1 MTQHPIADQIVTHA
15 RGEDPHK
22 FRGVPHGR
30 SAQLLIAVCAGLAL
44 FASATPNAA
53 MGAVGQTGRLR
64 AGAAKVDI
72 TPSAD
77 ALSPGDSKGAILPV
91 MSIRD
96 HLHVRAIYFEN
107 NSTCGV
113 LVGVEQGAMFGAEPA
128 VQRAAKAVGC
138 PRDHIIVSA
147 VHTHSGG
154 TKNAA
159 GDTPPDNLPN
169 QATIDSAIVTAVT
182 QAKASAQPARVGYS
196 TTNLYINVNKEIF
209 AHDKWY
215 QGADPNGPSDKTLAV
230 VGFIAADGT
239 PIGIYLNYAAHPI
252 NYYLTGVLSAD
263 FPGDAS
269 SYIERRYDDKTVAI
283 FSQGASG
290 DQNALYEVPFLQL
303 AGARRGNTARADDRI
318 GQLEPWYKGSLSLNE
333 NADAVKAMSRPLP
346 PEAATAYAKAKTFD
360 DELVHAYG
368 VLMGEASIEALKNPD
383 VNWQASAVIAGSTN
397 MVTCPGRDRLDL
409 SARQGVLPPYKDGD
423 PVDIQVAALRIGD
436 LDIVSVN
443 GEVYNQIATHLKR
456 VSPSSKTLMVTLAA
470 GPPARS
476 GYIYSNAASD
486 HLTFEVIGSR
496 LKPGCAEDAI
506 VSSGVSQIEALA
518 APAGG
523 KQ

>member
-1 MTQHPIADQIVTHA
+1 MSERNPVRATAHVAA
-15 RGEDPHK
+15 
-22 FRGVPHGR
+22 
-30 SAQLLIAVCAGLAL
+30 AL
-44 FASATPNAA
+44 CASAVMLAVYGASVAAATPAA
-53 MGAVGQTGRLR
+53 KTTGQLR

-72 TPSAD
+72 TPALDAISPTAQSSAV
-77 ALSPGDSKGAILPV
+77 LPV

-107 NSTCGV
+107 GTTCGA
-113 LVGVEQGAMFGAEPA
+113 LIGVEQGAMRGNEPA
-128 VQRAAKAVGC
+128 VQKAAKAVGC
-138 PRDHIIVSA
+138 PRENIIASA

-159 GDTPPDNLPN
+159 GDTPPDNMPDEG
-169 QATIDSAIVTAVT
+169 TINDAIVKAVT
-182 QAKASAQPARVGYS
+182 EAKSRVRPARVGYG
-196 TTNLYINVNKEIF
+196 TTSSYINVNKELF

-215 QGADPNGPSDKTLAV
+215 QGPDPNGPSDKTLAV
-230 VGFIAADGT
+230 LGFIGEDGM
-239 PIGIYLNYAAHPI
+239 PIGVYMNYAAHPI
-252 NYYLTGVLSAD
+252 HYYLTGVLSAD

-269 SYIERRYDDKTVAI
+269 TYVERRYDDKTVAI

-303 AGARRGNTARADDRI
+303 AGARRGNPARADDRI
-318 GQLEPWYKGSLSLNE
+318 GQTEPWYKGSLTLNE
-333 NADAVKAMSRPLP
+333 NADAVKAMSRPMP
-346 PEAATAYAKAKTFD
+346 AEVAPAYAKAKTFN

-368 VLMGEASIEALKNPD
+368 VLTGEASIEALKNPE
-383 VNWQASAVIAGSTN
+383 VNWQGTPAIAGSSAK
-397 MVTCPGRDRLDL
+397 VTCPGRDRLDT

-423 PVDIQVAALRIGD
+423 PVDLQVGALRIGD
-436 LDIVSVN
+436 IDLVSVN
-443 GEVYNQIATHLKR
+443 GEVYNEIATHLKR
-456 VSPSSKTLMVTLAA
+456 VSPAAKTMMVTIAS

-506 VSSGVSQIEALA
+506 VASSVSQIRALA
-518 APAGG
+518 AAGG
-523 KQ
+523 S

>member
-1 MTQHPIADQIVTHA
+1 MKNEERVGA
-15 RGEDPHK
+15 RT
-22 FRGVPHGR
+22 RV
-30 SAQLLIAVCAGLAL
+30 VLAL
-44 FASATPNAA
+44 CASAVLVAVHGSSAA
-53 MGAVGQTGRLR
+53 VAAGAKAPGQLR

-72 TPSAD
+72 TPTLDAISPTAQKSAV
-77 ALSPGDSKGAILPV
+77 LPV

-107 NSTCGV
+107 GNTCGA
-113 LVGVEQGAMFGAEPA
+113 LIGVEQGAMRGTEPA
-128 VQRAAKAVGC
+128 VQKAAKAVGC
-138 PRDHIIVSA
+138 PRENLIASA

-159 GDTPPDNLPN
+159 GDTPSDNMPDE
-169 QATIDSAIVTAVT
+169 ATINDAIVKAVSE
-182 QAKASAQPARVGYS
+182 AKQKLQPARVGYG
-196 TTNLYINVNKEIF
+196 TTSLSINVNKELF

-215 QGADPNGPSDKTLAV
+215 QGSDPNGPSDKTLAV
-230 VGFIAADGT
+230 LGFIAADGT
-239 PIGIYLNYAAHPI
+239 PIGVYMNYAAHPI

-269 SYIERRYDDKTVAI
+269 AYVERRYDDKTVAI

-290 DQNALYEVPFLQL
+290 DQNAIYEVPFLQL
-303 AGARRGNTARADDRI
+303 AGARRGNVNRADDRI
-318 GQLEPWYKGSLSLNE
+318 GQVEPWYKGSLSLNE
-333 NADAVKAMSRPLP
+333 NADAVKSISRPLP
-346 PEAATAYAKAKTFD
+346 PEAAPAYAKAKAFD

-368 VLMGEASIEALKNPD
+368 VLVGEASIEALKNPD
-383 VNWQASAVIAGSTN
+383 VSWQAAPAIAGSTAK
-397 MVTCPGRDRLDL
+397 VSCPGRDRLDM

-423 PVDIQVAALRIGD
+423 PVDLQVGALRIGD
-436 LDIVSVN
+436 IDLVSVN
-443 GEVYNQIATHLKR
+443 GEVYNEVATHLKR
-456 VSPSSKTLMVTLAA
+456 VSPVAKTMMVTIVS

-506 VSSGVSQIEALA
+506 VASGVSQIRELDL
-518 APAGG
+518 GR
-523 KQ
+523 

>member
-1 MTQHPIADQIVTHA
+1 MSLYWILSFTVLAFIAPSVVSA
-15 RGEDPHK
+15 ASDP
-22 FRGVPHGR
+22 
-30 SAQLLIAVCAGLAL
+30 
-44 FASATPNAA
+44 
-53 MGAVGQTGRLR
+53 GQLR

-72 TPSAD
+72 TPSLD
-77 ALSPGDSKGAILPV
+77 AINTGEHTSGILPV

-107 NSTCGV
+107 NVTCGV
-113 LVGVEQGAMFGAEPA
+113 LVGVEQGAMRGAEPA

-169 QATIDSAIVTAVT
+169 EATIDAAIIEAATR
-182 QAKASAQPARVGYS
+182 AKAKAQPARVGYG

-209 AHDKWY
+209 AHGKWY
-215 QGADPNGPSDKTLAV
+215 QGPDPNGPSDKTLAV

-239 PIGIYLNYAAHPI
+239 PIGVYMNYAAHPI
-252 NYYLTGVLSAD
+252 HYYLTGVLSAD

-269 SYIERRYDDKTVAI
+269 SYIERRYDNETVAI

-303 AGARRGNTARADDRI
+303 AGARRGDVARADDRI
-318 GQLEPWYKGSLSLNE
+318 GQIEPWYKGSLSLNE
-333 NADAVKAMSRPLP
+333 NAEAVKAMSKPMP
-346 PEAATAYAKAKTFD
+346 PQAAAAYAKAKSFD

-383 VNWQASAVIAGSTN
+383 VSWQAAPVIAGSTGKI
-397 MVTCPGRDRLDL
+397 TCPGRDRLDL

-436 LDIVSVN
+436 IDMVSVN
-443 GEVYNQIATHLKR
+443 GEVYNQIASHLKR
-456 VSPSSKTLMVTLAA
+456 VSPASKTMMVTLAS
-470 GPPARS
+470 GPPASS

-506 VSSGVSQIEALA
+506 VSSSVAQIRELA
-518 APAGG
+518 AAGTS
-523 KQ
+523 KDVNK

>member
-1 MTQHPIADQIVTHA
+1 MRVRHLVLLCASFTLLAWVAPKAV
-15 RGEDPHK
+15 
-22 FRGVPHGR
+22 
-30 SAQLLIAVCAGLAL
+30 SAV
-44 FASATPNAA
+44 SST
-53 MGAVGQTGRLR
+53 GQLR

-72 TPSAD
+72 TPSLD
-77 ALSPGDSKGAILPV
+77 AIHAEVHPGEILPV
-91 MSIRD
+91 TSIRD
-96 HLHVRAIYFEN
+96 HLHVRAIYFAN
-107 NSTCGV
+107 NVTCGV
-113 LVGVEQGAMFGAEPA
+113 LVGVEQGAMRGAEPA
-128 VQRAAKAVGC
+128 VQQAAKAVGC
-138 PRDHIIVSA
+138 PRDHFIVSA

-159 GDTPPDNLPN
+159 GDTPPDNLPDE
-169 QATIDSAIVTAVT
+169 ATIDAAILEAAT
-182 QAKASAQPARVGYS
+182 QAKAQAQPARVGYG

-215 QGADPNGPSDKTLAV
+215 QGPDPNGPSDKTLAV

-239 PIGIYLNYAAHPI
+239 PIGVYMNYAAHPI
-252 NYYLTGVLSAD
+252 HYYLTGVLSAD

-303 AGARRGNTARADDRI
+303 AGARRGNSARADDRI
-318 GQLEPWYKGSLSLNE
+318 GQIEPWYRGSLSLNE
-333 NADAVKAMSRPLP
+333 NADAVKAMSKPMP
-346 PEAATAYAKAKTFD
+346 SEAGKAYAKAKTFD

-383 VNWQASAVIAGSTN
+383 VNWQTAPVIAGSTN
-397 MVTCPGRDRLDL
+397 KITCPGRDRIDM
-409 SARQGVLPPYKDGD
+409 SARQGVLPPYRDGD
-423 PVDIQVAALRIGD
+423 PVDIQVAALKIGD
-436 LDIVSVN
+436 IDMVSIN

-456 VSPSSKTLMVTLAA
+456 VSPVAKTLMVTLAS

-506 VSSGVSQIEALA
+506 VSSSVKQIEMLA
-518 APAGG
+518 AAGSS
-523 KQ
+523 KDVNK